1 MKAALVTAAL
11 LLTGV
16 AGVAQDQATAPVKVS
31 RTPLSKP
38 LIVYGKV
45 SDDGKKL
52 LTDIDSEWSVSNSE
66 MLRGFEGLRVHL
78 KCYVDTEQ
86 NKLRILYIKKED
98 GASKFA
104 AARQADSAFRR

>member
-1 MKAALVTAAL
+1 MKTALVTAAL

-16 AGVAQDQATAPVKVS
+16 AGVAQDQAKADTKVS
-31 RTPLSKP
+31 QTPLSKP
-38 LIVYGKV
+38 LTVYGKV

-66 MLRGFEGLRVHL
+66 MLRGLEGLRVHL

-86 NKLRILYIKKED
+86 NKLRILYVKTVD
-98 GASKFA
+98 GTPKYA
-104 AARQADSAFRR
+104 AARQSDSAFRR

>member
-1 MKAALVTAAL
+1 MKTALVTLAL

-16 AGVAQDQATAPVKVS
+16 AGVAQDQAKTATKVS
-31 RTPLSKP
+31 QTPLSKP

-66 MLRGFEGLRVHL
+66 MLRGLEGLRVHL

-86 NKLRILYIKKED
+86 NKLRILYVRTVD
-98 GASKFA
+98 GTPKYA
-104 AARQADSAFRR
+104 AARQSDSAFRR